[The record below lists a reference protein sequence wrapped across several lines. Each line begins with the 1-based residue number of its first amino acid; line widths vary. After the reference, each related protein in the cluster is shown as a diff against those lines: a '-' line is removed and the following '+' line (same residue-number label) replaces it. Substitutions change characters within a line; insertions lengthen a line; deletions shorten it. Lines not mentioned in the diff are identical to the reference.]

1 MLKKTITYRDY
12 NDVERTEDCYFN
24 LSESELLEME
34 KSVTGGYSEMVHKI
48 IDAKDEPTLI
58 KLFKELLLKSYGQKS
73 ADGRRF
79 IKSDELSLAFSQTE
93 AFNKI
98 YMELATDDVA
108 AADFVNGLIPS
119 KVRNQVLAQSAVD
132 MNASSVSS

>member
-1 MLKKTITYRDY
+1 MLKKTVTYRDY

-24 LSESELLEME
+24 LSLSELLEME

-48 IDAKDEPTLI
+48 IDAKDEPALI
-58 KLFKELLLKSYGQKS
+58 KLFKELLLKSFGEKS

-79 IKSDELSLAFSQTE
+79 IKSDELSLSFSQTE

-98 YMELATDDVA
+98 YMELATDDNA
-108 AADFVNGLIPS
+108 AAEFVNGLIPTN
-119 KVRNQVLAQSAVD
+119 VRNQVLA
-132 MNASSVSS
+132 

>member
-119 KVRNQVLAQSAVD
+119 KVRNQVLAQSAAD